1 MTCTCSSTR
10 IIEFHG
16 KTDGRSETHILAPDN
31 TREKSHYGN
40 VLYGVGIGG
49 GDYVHFKY
57 CADCGRI
64 QGKFPLSDE
73 AIDEAFEE

>member
-1 MTCTCSSTR
+1 MTCTCSTR

-16 KTDGRSETHILAPDN
+16 KTDDRSETHILAPA
-31 TREKSHYGN
+31 RGKSHYGN
-40 VLYGVGIGG
+40 VLYGIGIGG

-73 AIDEAFEE
+73 II